1 MNPVAERYAQAFF
14 SLAKDEDRVA
24 EFKDEAVILR
34 RACSRELTRLLD
46 MRSIGKDE
54 KKALFA

>member
-24 EFKDEAVILR
+24 EFKDEAVTLR
-34 RACSRELTRLLD
+34 RAMEGRY
-46 MRSIGKDE
+46 SI
-54 KKALFA
+54 L